1 MLSHVLCV
9 SEKKTQ
15 LRGKLKLKMPR
26 QGEGKNCKLQ
36 GEFWF
41 ACCMLHSAQ
50 HEIPY
55 AHSED
60 AAPSTCGSHVAAN
73 GIHECACV
81 CEQGRRDECIQQKFH
96 S

>member
-1 MLSHVLCV
+1 MCV
-9 SEKKTQ
+9 RKENSIKRKTETENAET
-15 LRGKLKLKMPR
+15 RR
-26 QGEGKNCKLQ
+26 GKNCKLQ

-73 GIHECACV
+73 GIHECASVRV